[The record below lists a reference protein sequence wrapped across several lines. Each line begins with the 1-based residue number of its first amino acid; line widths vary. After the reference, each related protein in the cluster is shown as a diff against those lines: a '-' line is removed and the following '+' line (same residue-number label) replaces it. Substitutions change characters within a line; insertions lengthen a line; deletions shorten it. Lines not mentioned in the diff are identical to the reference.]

1 MTYNRARFIILET
14 KAPIRDS
21 EAARALYDDIFVEV
35 GGKYGG
41 YISHCYTEGPRPA
54 HFYMFDDPN
63 PAFIAELL
71 RIIRSGR
78 VKGILRRD
86 RWAEGE
92 IEYNI
97 EQIMFDIS
105 SAISDSLLLSQ
116 QDSTK
121 FAACW
126 EGIKVL
132 ESMALLDEVDARIQ
146 A

>member
-1 MTYNRARFIILET
+1 MTYNRARFIILEN

-21 EAARALYDDIFVEV
+21 DAARALYDEIFNEI
-35 GGKYGG
+35 GGVYGG
-41 YISHCYTEGPRPA
+41 YISHHYDLGPRPA
-54 HFYMFDDPN
+54 HFYMFDDPS
-63 PAFIAELL
+63 PAFLAELL
-71 RIIRSGR
+71 RIIRSGKVR
-78 VKGILRRD
+78 GILRRD

-92 IEYNI
+92 IEYNL
-97 EQIMFDIS
+97 EQIMVDIS
-105 SAISDSLLLSQ
+105 TAIQDSLLLSQ

-132 ESMALLDEVDARIQ
+132 ESMALLDEVDVRMQ